1 MRVIV
6 AGSRDFFKWIL
17 LCEKLG
23 KILKN
28 IPQEEIVIISG
39 GANGADKLGEKY
51 ASLMGYRCEV
61 YKADW
66 DKYKGRAGILRNRD
80 MSEEADALIAF
91 WDGQSRGTKDM
102 IEVAKAKGLKVRVI
116 MYKN

>member
-51 ASLMGYRCEV
+51 ANLMGYRCEV

-66 DKYKGRAGILRNRD
+66 SLGPKAGPLRNRE

-102 IEVAKAKGLKVRVI
+102 IEVAKAKGLKIRVI